1 MKLLFL
7 FCCHI
12 KERFLSRSYN
22 TMKSETLFKSYRGKL
37 WTRGWWNRFLS
48 KMAPFFWSVFEFF
61 FFLLISLHGLIKI
74 IFLINWYT
82 LEIFHVWIVYCKLK
96 ILAEVWLTFAKE
108 YNKIQPN
115 LGRYYISTVKWG
127 SSIPLCKCMLYHY
140 VD

>member
-82 LEIFHVWIVYCKLK
+82 LEIFHVWIVYCKFK
-96 ILAEVWLTFAKE
+96 ILAEVWLTSAKE
-108 YNKIQPN
+108 YNKTQPN

-127 SSIPLCKCMLYHY
+127 SSIPLCKCMLYYY